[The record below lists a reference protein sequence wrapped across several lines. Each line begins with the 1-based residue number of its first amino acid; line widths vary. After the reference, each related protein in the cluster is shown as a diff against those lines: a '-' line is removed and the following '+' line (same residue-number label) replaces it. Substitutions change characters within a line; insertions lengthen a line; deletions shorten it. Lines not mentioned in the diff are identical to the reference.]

1 MMQAVKYWFAL
12 VLLVVLAVGVV
23 AGFVDWAAG
32 VIGG

>member
-1 MMQAVKYWFAL
+1 MQAVKYWFAL
-12 VLLVVLAVGVV
+12 LLLIILAVGVV

>member
-1 MMQAVKYWFAL
+1 MQAVKYWFAL

-23 AGFVDWAAG
+23 AGFVDWAVG